1 MQQGSSAS
9 INVSS
14 LKTSK
19 SEASKSPA
27 GLVWA
32 YRVLWFTFIMFFLST
47 GLGKLWDRVWH
58 LTHRFDTFWSPPH
71 LFVSTMTATTGFL
84 VITLAFLPY
93 FRSWFGPFIHLPLIN
108 VKVAGSLV
116 LLGGSLVSLSTSI
129 MLDFFWHTV
138 FGFDE
143 TQWSLPHNMIVMSWL
158 LIILGFVSCR
168 LAFRQYRPLSWL
180 TNLVLAMLILGFLCP
195 AILGPFYLNYSP
207 NLLHAL
213 ASVPVNLAQASVRH
227 LYRIYFASQ
236 LSRQTN
242 PLFIPFVTFFAGIA
256 LALLRSLD
264 GRARIFL
271 LAPLLLSLIFM
282 VRDWYT
288 LYFLHY
294 HGVTHIK
301 DLLPVLLQ
309 EPSLWV
315 PIPLFA
321 AGLIDL
327 TLRKIGLSEF
337 WTEMTT
343 GAIFGILVFFIWHSS
358 PIMILLAIPAGAI
371 MVLSSTVGRW
381 IYRVLEKPRWSH
393 VLILLFTACSELPAF
408 FGAVDLILRRTIP

>member
-1 MQQGSSAS
+1 MQQMSSAS
-9 INVSS
+9 ANASS
-14 LKTSK
+14 SKTSK
-19 SEASKSPA
+19 QEASESPG

-32 YRVLWFTFIMFFLST
+32 YRLLWLTFITFFLST

-58 LTHRFDTFWSPPH
+58 LTHIFDTFWSPPH
-71 LFVSTMTATTGFL
+71 LFIITMTAITAFL
-84 VITLAFLPY
+84 VITFAFLPY
-93 FRSWFGPFIHLPLIN
+93 FRSWFGPFIRLPLIH
-108 VKVAGSLV
+108 VKVAGSLIV
-116 LLGGSLVSLSTSI
+116 LGGGMLMLSVSI
-129 MLDFFWHTV
+129 MLDSFWHTT

-143 TQWSLPHNMIVMSWL
+143 TQWSLPHNLIVASWL
-158 LIILGFVSCR
+158 MIILGFVSCR

-213 ASVPVNLAQASVRH
+213 ANVPVNLAQAPVRH
-227 LYRIYFASQ
+227 QYRIYFAAQ
-236 LSRQTN
+236 LSRQTS
-242 PLFIPFVTFFAGIA
+242 PLFIPFGTFFAGIA

-264 GRARIFL
+264 GRARVFL
-271 LAPLLLSLIFM
+271 LAPLLWSLIFM

-301 DLLPVLLQ
+301 NLLPVLVQ

-321 AGLIDL
+321 AGIIDL